1 MRTIFF
7 LLVVGVIASAGKLSA
22 ETPNSEFFQPVIE
35 VWDLFWDDPNTTEQ
49 SEILKRIEEKNWD
62 EIRSLRTKIKNIL
75 RTNRVESGSS
85 LTKPE
90 LRQKLKEELEAF
102 PNLGGVLLTENDTT
116 VYQMGDFSDFFEDG
130 FSREKFR
137 QEGQIPSFP
146 FGDLVC
152 TVFIRNE
159 PGSYSV
165 DPNFIGFDTLFYA
178 YGDEGTLRYTNDPTL
193 DTSIRLGDFRK
204 TFDALKKNIPE
215 VSINQV
221 NDLTVFLVPGKPR
234 PLYWILTSLRL
245 LLIVWGLIL
254 VFSILKLGQPQ
265 AKKSIA

>member
-1 MRTIFF
+1 MAFC
-7 LLVVGVIASAGKLSA
+7 LQK
-22 ETPNSEFFQPVIE
+22 
-35 VWDLFWDDPNTTEQ
+35 
-49 SEILKRIEEKNWD
+49 
-62 EIRSLRTKIKNIL
+62 
-75 RTNRVESGSS
+75 
-85 LTKPE
+85 TKPLSTKWE
-90 LRQKLKEELEAF
+90 IFQ
-102 PNLGGVLLTENDTT
+102 T
-116 VYQMGDFSDFFEDG
+116 FFEDG

-152 TVFIRNE
+152 TFFIRNE